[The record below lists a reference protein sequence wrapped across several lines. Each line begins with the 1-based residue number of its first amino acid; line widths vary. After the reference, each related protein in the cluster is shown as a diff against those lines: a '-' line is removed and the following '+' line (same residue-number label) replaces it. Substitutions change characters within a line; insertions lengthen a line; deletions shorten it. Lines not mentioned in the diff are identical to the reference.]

1 MKASEREKA
10 ILFVLAAG
18 QLDGGWKE
26 AFILSSQKS
35 EKDVTGQKNIT
46 TSAERW
52 RRRPEIMKAYEKA
65 LKAVEELKEV
75 ARPADDETKKEDE
88 GRDNNRTKLEK
99 NARIDYYNP
108 ENQRKQINRIIEQ
121 AADDPKT
128 QLDAIKAIQQTQ
140 RDDRQAA
147 KDNQI
152 QRFYSPLRCHKCPLY
167 QRRKAKT
174 SPDK

>member
-18 QLDGGWKE
+18 QLAGGWKE

-35 EKDVTGQKNIT
+35 EKDVTGQKNIA

-52 RRRPEIMKAYEKA
+52 RRRPEILKAYEA
-65 LKAVEELKEV
+65 AQKAVQEMKEET
-75 ARPADDETKKEDE
+75 RPGDDERETD
-88 GRDNNRTKLEK
+88 GRTVNSNRTNLTRPE
-99 NARIDYYNP
+99 RIDYYNP
-108 ENQRKQINRIIEQ
+108 DNQRKTINAIIDK

-140 RDDRQAA
+140 RDDRAA
-147 KDNQI
+147 ARDQKTVQ
-152 QRFYSPLRCHKCPLY
+152 FYRPLRCRDCILY
-167 QRRKAKT
+167 QKAEKRKK
-174 SPDK
+174 

>member
-18 QLDGGWKE
+18 QLAGGWKE
-26 AFILSSQKS
+26 AFVLSSQKA
-35 EKDVTGQKNIT
+35 EKEVTNQKNIA

-52 RRRPEIMKAYEKA
+52 RRRPEILKAYESA
-65 LKAVEELKEV
+65 LKAVQELKEEEGGQ
-75 ARPADDETKKEDE
+75 DETKAGDLA
-88 GRDNNRTKLEK
+88 GDSVRTK
-99 NARIDYYNP
+99 NAKSGRIDYYNP
-108 ENQRKQINRIIEQ
+108 EEQRKTINAIIDKAQ
-121 AADDPKT
+121 DDPKT

-152 QRFYSPLRCHKCPLY
+152 QRYYSPLSCRSCPF
-167 QRRKAKT
+167 KAKAA
-174 SPDK
+174 KKG